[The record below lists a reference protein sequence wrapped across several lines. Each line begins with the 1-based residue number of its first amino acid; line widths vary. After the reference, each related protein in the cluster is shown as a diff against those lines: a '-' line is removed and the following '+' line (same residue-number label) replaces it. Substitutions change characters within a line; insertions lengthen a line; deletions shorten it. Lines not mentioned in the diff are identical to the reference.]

1 MPAPQRQDRRVQEE
15 HIMKLRYMAALAAVC
30 SAWSLAAYA
39 DRDTGWEFGGELI
52 YQDSTEFNADENSS
66 ASLDSDIGFAL
77 TFGYRLSS
85 KFEITF
91 GIDWNNIDYQAD
103 LVAEDVP
110 LIPDGTHISVDG
122 ELEAWTPRVGANF
135 NFIDGPIT
143 PYVSGV
149 IGYSYIDTNIPEG
162 PPQTGCWWDPWY
174 GQICGTWQNTR
185 STEEF
190 MYGLGAGVR
199 WDVNDA
205 WSVRFGYDKRWI
217 DAKGSPDLDQIK
229 LGVTMMY

>member
-1 MPAPQRQDRRVQEE
+1 
-15 HIMKLRYMAALAAVC
+15 MKSRYIVTLAAVC
-30 SAWSLAAYA
+30 SAWSLAAHA

-52 YQDSTEFNADENSS
+52 YQDSTEFTASQDAA
-66 ASLDSDIGFAL
+66 ASLDSDLGIAL
-77 TFGYRLSS
+77 TFGYRFSERL
-85 KFEITF
+85 ELTF
-91 GIDWNNIDYQAD
+91 GVDWNNIDYNATVVSD
-103 LVAEDVP
+103 GVP
-110 LIPDGTHISVDG
+110 LLPNGTEIAVSG
-122 ELEAWTPRVGANF
+122 ELEAFTPRMGINF

-143 PYVSGV
+143 PYVSGM
-149 IGYSYIDTNIPEG
+149 IGYAFIDTNIPSG
-162 PPQTGCWWDPWY
+162 PAQGGCYWDPWY

-205 WSVRFGYDKRWI
+205 WSLRFGYDKRWI
-217 DAKGSPDLDQIK
+217 DANGSPDLDQIK